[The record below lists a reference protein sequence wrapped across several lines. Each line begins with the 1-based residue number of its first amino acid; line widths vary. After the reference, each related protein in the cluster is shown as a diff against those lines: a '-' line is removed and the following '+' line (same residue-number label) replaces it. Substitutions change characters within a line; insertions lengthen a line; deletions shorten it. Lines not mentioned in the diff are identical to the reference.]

1 MQLKNLVFVDGR
13 NGLYSCF
20 RDRIGGILDS
30 QCYSML
36 QPQLHSLGSCRQYM
50 SVLLLEDDVCLTG
63 GRFENLMMGN
73 HDKARCLSM
82 FFVFFHV
89 ILKWAFQRKSLLR
102 NVRMTSNIRAM
113 LRPRSVQLA
122 CSSQV
127 FAPGRHNLS
136 KASKSRKAD
145 FSDSFLL
152 SLLCSA
158 LIGMNWSSLEIYL
171 SSMCWGVAISLP
183 LRCCRQWPQDFA
195 GCVQTR
201 REWLIL
207 ELCMTRNSRYN
218 LEIAYDLSPDIRY
231 PLPLRSRPRCRQ
243 KLARLALC
251 LAESWSFGRVTEDK

>member
-1 MQLKNLVFVDGR
+1 MAFTHASGIVLAASSILSVTACYIHSCISLVRADSICQFFCLKTTFA
-13 NGLYSCF
+13 
-20 RDRIGGILDS
+20 
-30 QCYSML
+30 
-36 QPQLHSLGSCRQYM
+36 
-50 SVLLLEDDVCLTG
+50 LLEAASKIWWWATMTRLDVS
-63 GRFENLMMGN
+63 
-73 HDKARCLSM
+73 RCFL
-82 FFVFFHV
+82 FFFHV

-102 NVRMTSNIRAM
+102 NVRTTSNTRAM

-122 CSSQV
+122 CSLQV

-136 KASKSRKAD
+136 KASKSRKTD

-152 SLLCSA
+152 FLICFA
-158 LIGMNWSSLEIYL
+158 LIGMNWSSLKIYL

-183 LRCCRQWPQDFA
+183 LRCCRQC
-195 GCVQTR
+195 GQTR

-207 ELCMTRNSRYN
+207 ELCMTRNSHYN

-251 LAESWSFGRVTEDK
+251 LAESWSFGATDK

>member
-1 MQLKNLVFVDGR
+1 MAFTHASGIVLVA
-13 NGLYSCF
+13 SS
-20 RDRIGGILDS
+20 ILNVTA
-30 QCYSML
+30 CYS
-36 QPQLHSLGSCRQYM
+36 HSCIPLVRADSICQFFC
-50 SVLLLEDDVCLTG
+50 LKTTFALLEAASKIWWWATMTRLDVS
-63 GRFENLMMGN
+63 
-73 HDKARCLSM
+73 RCFL
-82 FFVFFHV
+82 FFFHV

-158 LIGMNWSSLEIYL
+158 LIGMIWSSLEIYL